1 MVRVLL
7 VHNRYRQRAGEDR
20 SFQGERDLLSADD
33 RVALTEHV
41 VDSREIDDYGALQK
55 AALPFR
61 MSWSRRSAAIL
72 DGMLRD
78 SPADVVHFHNTFP
91 LISPAAYGVCR
102 DRGALVVQ
110 TVRNFR
116 QFCANGLFFRDGHV
130 CEDCVGRVPQWPGI
144 VHRCYHSSAA
154 QSAAVVAMQT
164 VHSVRGTWRKD
175 VDAYVVATRF
185 MKDKLG
191 SLGLDR
197 ERIVVKPNVVEIAGV
212 PGGGP
217 RSHAAYVGR
226 LTHEK
231 GVFTMLRAW
240 RSLREIP
247 LVVAGGGEELE
258 RLRIETDRTGLADR
272 VTFLGET
279 SHEQALEV
287 IRTAR
292 FVVMPSLSYE
302 TFGRIPVEAYACGS
316 PVLASRIG
324 ALAETV
330 VDGETGL
337 LFTPGDEHE
346 LAAAARRLWEGDT
359 AALTRR
365 ARAHYETVYAP
376 EVVHEQLVAFYEEL
390 VRR

>member
-1 MVRVLL
+1 MLL

-20 SFQGERDLLSADD
+20 SFQAERDMLAADE

-41 VDSREIDDYGALQK
+41 VDSREIDDYGPLQK

-61 MSWSRRSAAIL
+61 MSWSRRSAAVI
-72 DGMLRD
+72 DRMLRD

-116 QFCANGLFFRDGHV
+116 QFCANGLFYRDGHV
-130 CEDCVGRVPQWPGI
+130 CEDCVGRVPQWPGV

-164 VHSVRGTWRKD
+164 IHSARGTWRED

-185 MKDKLG
+185 MREKLG

-197 ERIVVKPNVVEIAGV
+197 DRIVVKPNVVATRGA
-212 PGGGP
+212 PGAGP
-217 RSHAAYVGR
+217 RDHAVYVGR
-226 LTHEK
+226 LTYEK
-231 GVFTMLRAW
+231 GVFTLLRAW
-240 RSLREIP
+240 RSLPEIP

-258 RLRIETDRTGLADR
+258 RMRAEAATAGLGDR

-279 SHEQALEV
+279 SHDAALDA
-287 IRTAR
+287 IRGAR
-292 FVVMPSLSYE
+292 FVVVPSLWYE
-302 TFGRIPVEAYACGS
+302 TFGRIPVEAYACGT

-330 VDGETGL
+330 VEGETGL
-337 LFTPGDEHE
+337 LFAPGDEQD
-346 LAAAARRLWEGDT
+346 LARAARRLWAGDT
-359 AALTRR
+359 AALTGR
-365 ARAHYETVYAP
+365 ARAHYDEVYAP
-376 EVVHEQLVAFYEEL
+376 EVVHEQLVRFYEAL
-390 VRR
+390 VSG